1 MGCVM
6 RPLILA
12 APLLL
17 LAGGTGHAAV
27 ARDDVPTA
35 AQIAACAADA
45 QRFCLR
51 FLADHATMRACM
63 IAHEKQLSETCKAA
77 FVK

>member
-1 MGCVM
+1 MGFVM

-17 LAGGTGHAAV
+17 AAGTGPVAV
-27 ARDDVPTA
+27 AREDVPTA
-35 AQIAACAADA
+35 AQIAACTADA

-51 FLADHATMRACM
+51 FLADHAAMRACM
-63 IAHEKQLSETCKAA
+63 IAHERQLSETCKAA
-77 FVK
+77 FAK

>member
-1 MGCVM
+1 M

-12 APLLL
+12 APLMLL
-17 LAGGTGHAAV
+17 VAGIGHAA
-27 ARDDVPTA
+27 AREDMPTA

-51 FLADHATMRACM
+51 FLADHASMRACM
-63 IAHEKQLSETCKAA
+63 IAHARELSETCKAA
-77 FVK
+77 FAK

>member
-1 MGCVM
+1 MGFVM
-6 RPLILA
+6 RTLILA

-17 LAGGTGHAAV
+17 AAGTGHGAI
-27 ARDDVPTA
+27 AREDMPTA

-51 FLADHATMRACM
+51 FLADRASMRACM
-63 IAHEKQLSETCKAA
+63 IAHAQQLSETCKAA
-77 FVK
+77 FAK

>member
-1 MGCVM
+1 M

-17 LAGGTGHAAV
+17 LAGGTGHAV

-45 QRFCLR
+45 QRFCPR

-63 IAHEKQLSETCKAA
+63 IAHEQQLSQTCKAA
-77 FVK
+77 FAK

>member
-1 MGCVM
+1 M

-17 LAGGTGHAAV
+17 AAGTGPAAV
-27 ARDDVPTA
+27 ARDDMPTA

-51 FLADHATMRACM
+51 FLADHATVRACM

-77 FVK
+77 FAK

>member
-1 MGCVM
+1 MGVPM

-17 LAGGTGHAAV
+17 LAAGTGHAA
-27 ARDDVPTA
+27 AREDMPTA
-35 AQIAACAADA
+35 AQIAACAVDA

-51 FLADHATMRACM
+51 FLADRAGMRACM
-63 IAHEKQLSETCKAA
+63 IAHAPQLSATCKAA
-77 FVK
+77 FAK